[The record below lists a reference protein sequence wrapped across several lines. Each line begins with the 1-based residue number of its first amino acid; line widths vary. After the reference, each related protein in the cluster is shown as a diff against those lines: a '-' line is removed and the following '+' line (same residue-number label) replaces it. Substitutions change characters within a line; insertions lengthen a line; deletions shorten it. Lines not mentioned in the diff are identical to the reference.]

1 MTDRRKMLAGLAA
14 GTAALTSAALGAQ
27 TQEQAHAHRHDS
39 SHDAS
44 HDASH
49 DSGEDCECE
58 RPNNGPYSAYFPNV
72 VVVTHEGRRALFYN
86 DLLRGKTVLVNCMS
100 IANDAAYPVTEN
112 LARVQR
118 LLGER
123 AGRDVFIYSI
133 TVDPVRDTPR
143 ALAEF
148 AEAKGVGPGWLF
160 LTGTSETVDTLRG
173 RLFADAGG
181 HAHHKGHAQDC
192 SMGLVRYGNEA
203 VGIWGSVPAKTDPDW
218 IVRRL
223 SWVTPRGV
231 AHAGQAAVTFKRRGP
246 HPVPTRE
253 TRRG

>member
-14 GTAALTSAALGAQ
+14 VPAALTSAARGAQ
-27 TQEQAHAHRHDS
+27 EQHAHDS
-39 SHDAS
+39 P
-44 HDASH
+44 
-49 DSGEDCECE
+49 EDCECE
-58 RPNNGPYSAYFPNV
+58 RPRNGPYSHYFPNV

-86 DLLRGKTVLVNCMS
+86 DLLRGRVVLVNCMS

-133 TVDPVRDTPR
+133 SVDPEHDTPR
-143 ALAEF
+143 ALAAF
-148 AEAKGVGPGWLF
+148 AEAHGAGPGWLF
-160 LTGTSETVDTLRG
+160 LTGTSETIDALRG
-173 RLFADAGG
+173 RLFADVGG

-203 VGIWGSVPAKTDPDW
+203 IGLWGSVPAKTDADW

-223 SWVTPRGV
+223 SWVTPR
-231 AHAGQAAVTFKRRGP
+231 AAAPAERASATFRRRGP
-246 HPVPTRE
+246 SPVPTKDS
-253 TRRG
+253 RRG

>member
-1 MTDRRKMLAGLAA
+1 MTDRRKMLARLAA
-14 GTAALTSAALGAQ
+14 VPAALTSAALGAQ
-27 TQEQAHAHRHDS
+27 TRERAQTHGPHAHDS
-39 SHDAS
+39 S
-44 HDASH
+44 
-49 DSGEDCECE
+49 EDCECA
-58 RPNNGPYSAYFPNV
+58 RPPGGPYSAYFPNV

-133 TVDPVRDTPR
+133 TVDPERDTPR

-148 AEAKGVGPGWLF
+148 AERHGAGPGWLF
-160 LTGTSETVDTLRG
+160 LTGTSETIDTLRG

-203 VGIWGSVPAKTDPDW
+203 VGVWGSVPAKTDADW

-223 SWVTPRGV
+223 SWVTPREHAPRAG
-231 AHAGQAAVTFKRRGP
+231 AHAGQASVTFRRRGP
-246 HPVPTRE
+246 SPVPAKDKG
-253 TRRG
+253 RG

>member
-1 MTDRRKMLAGLAA
+1 MLAGLAA

-27 TQEQAHAHRHDS
+27 EKAQAHDSHAHEHD
-39 SHDAS
+39 
-44 HDASH
+44 
-49 DSGEDCECE
+49 DSKDSAEDCECV
-58 RPNNGPYSAYFPNV
+58 RPPGGPYSAYFPNV

-86 DLLRGKTVLVNCMS
+86 DLLRGRVVLVNCMS

-148 AEAKGVGPGWLF
+148 AEARGVGPGWLF

-181 HAHHKGHAQDC
+181 HAHHKGGAQDC

-203 VGIWGSVPAKTDPDW
+203 VGVWGSVPAKTDPEW

-223 SWVTPRGV
+223 SWVTPREHAPRAA
-231 AHAGQAAVTFKRRGP
+231 AHAGRASVTFKRRGP
-246 HPVPTRE
+246 HPVSPKD